1 MSSEAKQ
8 KAIDYAKTYPLVE
21 KDTPL
26 MGPVTVGNVSEH
38 NGRTIVNLCLRT
50 KKSDPMNAVIS
61 FPNDWAKA
69 KQFKKGDQVN
79 FQIQDGYVKNIW
91 SAKPEVVPS
100 KAKPAVS
107 SARVNEDMK
116 KFEDQMNAE
125 KAVETLVAE
134 TQQNK
139 VLEEVTASDIDE
151 KPF

>member
-61 FPNDWAKA
+61 FPNDWVKA

-107 SARVNEDMK
+107 AARVNEDLKRMEQDIEADK
-116 KFEDQMNAE
+116 VVK
-125 KAVETLVAE
+125 TLVAE
-134 TQQNK
+134 TEQNQ
-139 VLEEVTASDIDE
+139 VLETVAPEADDR
-151 KPF
+151 PF